1 MGYKIS
7 HWYSIVASLQQHFCP
22 RFIDDEHQLR
32 KASLLCGIIL
42 IGILFLILL
51 GILAFIQ
58 GGLLLGTLDFSA
70 ACLLIA
76 LFVCLQRKGDI
87 EFCTK
92 AGIFIMFC
100 LYLYLFISGG
110 IDGNAFLWSYTFP
123 LFTFFLLGSRDG
135 ILISLTYLSFCF
147 AVLLLDLNSVFIN
160 LYDKNFALRF
170 VPSLGVVILFSFIYE
185 RFREG
190 YEKAMINSQNGLE
203 KKVKERTEDLRQK
216 IIEKEKAQVAAI
228 RAKQEWERTFDAV
241 PDSIIILDNNYRIL
255 RTNKAMVQLLK
266 TQVNELVSQKC
277 YKIMHGTD
285 EPPPF
290 CPYSKLLIDHQPHS
304 IEFFEEHLG
313 RHFIS
318 TVSPLHD
325 DQGILLGSVNIMRD
339 ITAQKKAEQE
349 KKNVKEKLRKSEKM
363 EAIGLMAG
371 GVAHD
376 LNNILSGIVSYP
388 ELMLLGLPPSSE
400 LRGPLETIHESG
412 KRAASVVA
420 DLLTVAR
427 GVASKK
433 GSHDANVL
441 LREYL
446 DSPEYK
452 ELTSLY
458 PGVVCVEKLDA
469 EYPIIVCSPMH
480 IKKTIMNLITNAAE
494 AVGNDGRILVST
506 CNQQGNEVEKSKV
519 DLDHGNYLVITVE
532 DNGPGIADK
541 DLDHIFEPFY
551 TKKIMGQSGTGLGLA
566 IVWNAVQDLNGRI
579 FVESSAEGTSFQ
591 LYIPVS
597 DEEYLLQDKSDNAE
611 NFTGNNERILVVD
624 DEPQLIDIASQILRV
639 CGYRVDSVCSGE
651 LAIDFVKENPVDL
664 IVLDMV
670 MGPGLNGL
678 QTYREIV
685 TLYPKQKAIIASG
698 YSQNNDVE
706 AALKLGAGGFI
717 KKPYT
722 MNELSQVVK
731 ETLNG

>member
-7 HWYSIVASLQQHFCP
+7 HWYSIIASLQQNFCA

-42 IGILFLILL
+42 IGILFLLLL

-76 LFVCLQRKGDI
+76 LFVFLQRKGDI

-190 YEKAMINSQNGLE
+190 YEKAMINSQNSLE

-290 CPYSKLLIDHQPHS
+290 CPYSKLLKDHQPHS
-304 IEFFEEHLG
+304 IEYFAEHLG
-313 RHFIS
+313 RHFLS

-325 DQGILLGSVNIMRD
+325 DQGIVLGAVNVLRD
-339 ITAQKKAEQE
+339 ITAHKKAEQE
-349 KKNVKEKLRKSEKM
+349 KKIVKEKLRKSEKM

-506 CNQQGNEVEKSKV
+506 CNQQGNEIEKSKV
-519 DLDHGNYLVITVE
+519 DLDHGNYLVLTVE

-591 LYIPVS
+591 LFIPVS
-597 DEEYLLQDKSDNAE
+597 EEESVGQDDNSKAE
-611 NFTGNNERILVVD
+611 NLNGNNERILVVD

-651 LAIDFVKENPVDL
+651 LAIEFVKNNPVDL
-664 IVLDMV
+664 MVLDMV

-678 QTYREIV
+678 QTYREVV

-706 AALKLGAGGFI
+706 AAFKLGAGGFI

>member
-170 VPSLGVVILFSFIYE
+170 IPSLGVVILFSFIYE

-277 YKIMHGTD
+277 YKIIHGTD

-400 LRGPLETIHESG
+400 LRRPLETIHESG

-506 CNQQGNEVEKSKV
+506 CNQQGNEIEKSKV

-722 MNELSQVVK
+722 MIELSQVVK